1 MSFVI
6 EASNDKKP
14 QIYTVHQL
22 NSAMSVEPI
31 PPPKDNYVAYPKNA
45 ANVAGAST
53 KIKVGGA
60 IFGLI
65 LVTAGI
71 GGGIYCGVEGC
82 STNTTTTKGNSTQ
95 ATTAGNKCKN
105 F

>member
-31 PPPKDNYVAYPKNA
+31 PPKDNYVAYPQNA
-45 ANVAGAST
+45 ASVAGAST

-82 STNTTTTKGNSTQ
+82 STNTTITKGNSTQ

>member
-1 MSFVI
+1 
-6 EASNDKKP
+6 
-14 QIYTVHQL
+14 
-22 NSAMSVEPI
+22 MSVEPI
-31 PPPKDNYVAYPKNA
+31 PPPNDNYVAYPKNA
-45 ANVAGAST
+45 ASVAGAST

>member
-6 EASNDKKP
+6 EASNEKKP
-14 QIYTVHQL
+14 QLYTVHQL

-31 PPPKDNYVAYPKNA
+31 PPPKDNYAAYPQNA
-45 ANVAGAST
+45 ASVAGTST

-82 STNTTTTKGNSTQ
+82 SADTTTTKGNSTQ